1 MGRPM
6 SRSLTAYFDAFFYLL
21 YFETFSFVLRLFSYD
36 VCCKDKPFRAGG
48 DAVAGLEW
56 TGAVRLTDCTSTYK
70 ETT

>member
-6 SRSLTAYFDAFFYLL
+6 SRSLAAYFDAFFLS
-21 YFETFSFVLRLFSYD
+21 YFDTFLFPAPFSYD
-36 VCCKDKPFRAGG
+36 VCCKDKPFGAGG

-70 ETT
+70 ETR